1 MSEPVWYRLEMLVAG
16 GNAEDTTGYL
26 WDFGAGGVEVQ
37 DETTFMENGAM
48 APVPEGKAR
57 LLAFFEGDDEGPIT
71 RSLREDVA
79 GYGDIVSLERFD
91 DRSWETAWK
100 DWFKPLLMSPRI
112 VVGPPW
118 EELVIP
124 ENGVEVIIEP
134 GMAFGTGTHETTQLC
149 AVEVD
154 RLLVERPN
162 ASVFDIGC
170 GSAIL
175 AIAAAKLGA
184 SSVAGMDNDPVAIDV
199 ARVNLEVNATPDI
212 ELDTRPLNEWGTFD
226 IVIANILAPTLI
238 ELRQD
243 LLKRINPGGVLV
255 LSGVTT
261 AQVEE
266 FLPNFDREP
275 LQHIHTT
282 TRGDWAC
289 MVLRIV

>member
-1 MSEPVWYRLEMLVAG
+1 
-16 GNAEDTTGYL
+16 
-26 WDFGAGGVEVQ
+26 
-37 DETTFMENGAM
+37 MENGAM
-48 APVPEGKAR
+48 APVPDGKAR
-57 LLAFFEGDDEGPIT
+57 LVAFFEGDDHGPASST
-71 RSLREDVA
+71 LREDVSS
-79 GYGDIVSLERFD
+79 YGAVVSLERFD

-112 VVGPPW
+112 IVGPPW
-118 EELVIP
+118 EDLKIP

-149 AVEVD
+149 AAEVD

-162 ASVFDIGC
+162 SSVFDIGC

-184 SSVAGMDNDPVAIDV
+184 SVVAGMDNDPVAIDV
-199 ARVNLEVNATPDI
+199 ARVNLEVNSTPDI

-238 ELRQD
+238 ELRED
-243 LLKRINPGGVLV
+243 LLKRINPNGVLV

-261 AQVEE
+261 GQVEE
-266 FLPNFDREP
+266 FLPNFNRSP

>member
-1 MSEPVWYRLEMLVAG
+1 MSEPVWYRLEILVDG
-16 GNAEDTTGYL
+16 TTAEDVTGYL

-37 DETTFMENGAM
+37 DETTFMEKGAM
-48 APVPEGKAR
+48 APVPDGKAR
-57 LLAFFEGDDEGPIT
+57 LVAFFEGDDDGPAT
-71 RSLREDVA
+71 PSLRDDVA
-79 GYGDIVSLERFD
+79 SYGDIVSLERFD

-118 EELVIP
+118 ETLVIP
-124 ENGVEVIIEP
+124 EGGVEVIIEP

-149 AVEVD
+149 SVEVD
-154 RLLVERPN
+154 RLLLERPK

-184 SSVAGMDNDPVAIDV
+184 SPVAGMDNDPVAIDV
-199 ARVNLEVNATPDI
+199 ARVNLTVNSTPDI

-238 ELRQD
+238 ELRED
-243 LLKRINPGGVLV
+243 LLARINPNGFLV

-261 AQVEE
+261 AQVEG
-266 FLPNFDREP
+266 FLPNFDRAP